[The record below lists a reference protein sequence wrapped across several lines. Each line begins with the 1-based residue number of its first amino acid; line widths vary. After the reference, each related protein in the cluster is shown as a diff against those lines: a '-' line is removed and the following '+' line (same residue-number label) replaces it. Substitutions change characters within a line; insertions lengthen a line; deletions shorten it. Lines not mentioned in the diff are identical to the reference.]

1 MTFPVSQSVLDADAL
16 AAELKRRYGL
26 KGDVRCKLL
35 SRGMNDIYRVE
46 HDGGPHA
53 LKVART
59 GKSSDDEF
67 AYEQD
72 YVIHLAARGIAVPT
86 AIPLADG
93 SLFFSV
99 DAPEGKRQI
108 VMMRWLEGQ
117 PYDLEVNAQDAHRLG
132 AMLAHLHMAC
142 ADFTTPHA
150 KHVSSEF
157 KLARRL
163 PFLLELV
170 QGREGEREA
179 DRAFLE
185 QTGATVLARMAA
197 LDPIAVPSG
206 ACHGDLQ
213 CANAMRLADGS
224 LAVFDFSDCGTDFL
238 AKDIAAFYWR
248 NDFDGRPEAINQ
260 AFVDGYDSI
269 RPLSPEEKAAQPL
282 FRLMRHLLITS
293 SMAEFVNRIGPVPG
307 FDKNIDHYLTMI
319 RRFADEAGV

>member
-1 MTFPVSQSVLDADAL
+1 MTFPVSQSVLEADAL

-35 SRGMNDIYRVE
+35 SRGMNDIYRIE
-46 HDGGPHA
+46 HDDGPHA

-59 GKSSDDEF
+59 GKSTDDEF

-72 YVIHLAARGIAVPT
+72 YINHLAVRGIEVPT

-93 SLFFSV
+93 ALFFSV
-99 DAPEGKRQI
+99 QAPEGKRQI

-117 PYDLEVNAQDAHRLG
+117 PYDLAVNAQEAHRLG
-132 AMLAHLHMAC
+132 AMLAQLHLAC
-142 ADFTTPHA
+142 ADFTTSHT
-150 KHVSSEF
+150 KHVSSAP
-157 KLARRL
+157 KLTRRL
-163 PFLLELV
+163 PFLLDLL
-170 QGREGEREA
+170 GDREA
-179 DRAFLE
+179 DRTFLAHA
-185 QTGATVLARMAA
+185 GKTVLTRMAA
-197 LDPIAVPSG
+197 LDPVAVPLG
-206 ACHGDLQ
+206 PCHGDLQ
-213 CANAMRLADGS
+213 CANAMLLANGS
-224 LAVFDFSDCGTDFL
+224 LAVFDFSDCGTDYF

-248 NDFDGRPEAINQ
+248 NDFDGRPESINQ
-260 AFVDGYDSI
+260 AFVAGYNST
-269 RPLSPEEKAAQPL
+269 RPLSGEEKAAQPL

>member
-1 MTFPVSQSVLDADAL
+1 MTFPVSQSVLDVEAL

-26 KGDVRCKLL
+26 QGEVRCKLL
-35 SRGMNDIYRVE
+35 SRGMNDIYRIE
-46 HDGGPHA
+46 HADGPHA

-72 YVIHLAARGIAVPT
+72 YVNHLAARGIAVPT

-93 SLFFSV
+93 TLFFSV

-117 PYDLEVNAQDAHRLG
+117 PYDLKVNEQDAHRLG
-132 AMLAHLHMAC
+132 AMLARLHLAC
-142 ADFTTPHA
+142 ADFQTRHA
-150 KHVSSEF
+150 KHVSSEA

-170 QGREGEREA
+170 Y
-179 DRAFLE
+179 DRPKDHAFLE
-185 QTGATVLARMAA
+185 RAGPEVLKRMAT
-197 LDPIAVPSG
+197 LDPGAVPQG
-206 ACHGDLQ
+206 PCHGDLQ
-213 CANAMRLADGS
+213 CANAMLLETGE
-224 LAVFDFSDCGTDFL
+224 LAVFDFSDCGTDLL

-248 NDFDGRPEAINQ
+248 NDFDGRPESINQ
-260 AFVDGYDSI
+260 AFVDGYDST

-282 FRLMRHLLITS
+282 FRLLRHLLITA

-307 FDKNIDHYLTMI
+307 FDKNIDHYVTMI
-319 RRFADEAGV
+319 RRFAEEAGL